1 MERIVIDITSDPSKL
16 QATIDQLNKMGAVD
30 AKNAQQFKKNNQDFN
45 NGLNNTSKIAS
56 VVNDKITSIGK
67 TIVAAFAVERVFSFT
82 KEIINVRAE
91 FQKFEAQLIT
101 ALGNKSAAQ
110 AALNRITQL
119 AKETPFSVK
128 ELTESFVR
136 LANRGINASNQQLKK
151 LGDVAAALGKPM
163 EQVIEAIL
171 DINNTER
178 WNELGVKVKTN
189 GDKITGTFKGMT
201 VEMEKTEEG
210 AMKMIE
216 KFGELDT
223 VTGGMERQMETLGG
237 VMSNL
242 GDNWDKLLNALGEQ
256 TQGVLY
262 DTINALS
269 QGIDWWGRYYH
280 AASNIEK
287 IGVELPGAFRQWME
301 RRLGIGN
308 ASTEAQTLVQI
319 NEQLEASYGAYTE
332 TVMKNAQELQK
343 QYSERAKLAKSEE
356 ERANLQVEL
365 SKKIDQANNKEQL
378 SYVKKLKDMIEYDNM
393 YADDPNW
400 SDLIYKKEKVVKDY
414 MEKIAKNN
422 DYQKDLNKS
431 LDKYKDLLAGS
442 KNNLKPLHKS
452 TESFTEILPPLIKKL
467 EELKFAYREL
477 DVSRLKDYDKLN
489 AQRKLDEEKAQ
500 KEYDDELV
508 RITDLNNKK
517 KLKKGD
523 YDKAVIYLESILN
536 QQLLNIKKKYGFNI
550 EDLDREIALRHAEHL
565 KKMNDM
571 EISMMEMGRD
581 NEEEI
586 YQLRLKTAEDYYN
599 KLIELEKDQ
608 EKREELIQQKK
619 LELAKIDDA
628 EKKRKL
634 KAIEDER
641 NEARRHEIAM
651 MEITEQGE
659 KEILKKKMEYSAE
672 DLDRMREDFGEG
684 SDEYQKELNHYLE
697 LEAEFNKK
705 SKDGKKE
712 WVKDW
717 VTGINEVLQ
726 AMLEAMNNMVQAEID
741 ANNIRMDNQREILET
756 QRTLAAKGLENTL
769 AFEQK
774 RNDEMAKQQID
785 LQRKQQR
792 IKELQIFLNAMAK
805 FAEEDPKSA
814 LTKALSLIAAT
825 KVAETIFA
833 EEGAIVGTHETKFR
847 GQRHRSGRDR
857 IAIVE
862 DGEVILPKAKAIE
875 MGLNSKSKFSQ
886 FLKTPFSEK
895 IMPVAVAQVDNYDK
909 LARELKELKE
919 IVKNKQEVTINWDN
933 FDTRIET
940 RIKGSLKEV
949 TKVKKSRI

>member
-1 MERIVIDITSDPSKL
+1 MERIVIDITSDPTKL

-45 NGLNNTSKIAS
+45 TGLQNAQKEASLLSQGMNKIGQA
-56 VVNDKITSIGK
+56 II
-67 TIVAAFAVERVFSFT
+67 AAFAVERVFAFG
-82 KEIINVRAE
+82 KAIIDTRAE
-91 FQKFEAQLIT
+91 FQKFEAQLET
-101 ALGNKSAAQ
+101 ALGSKGAAKVAMDRIQ
-110 AALNRITQL
+110 RFAA
-119 AKETPFSVK
+119 ETPFSVK

-136 LANRGINASNQQLKK
+136 LANRGINATNEQFRK
-151 LGDVAAALGKPM
+151 LGDVAASLGKPM
-163 EQVIEAIL
+163 EQVIEAVL

-178 WNELGVKVKTN
+178 WNELGIKVKTN

-201 VEMEKTEEG
+201 VEAARTEEG

-216 KFGELDT
+216 AF
-223 VTGGMERQMETLGG
+223 GGMENVAGGMQRQMETLNGT
-237 VMSNL
+237 MSNF
-242 GDNWDKLLNALGEQ
+242 GDNLDNIMNQMGRSVESGFSGIMGYLNGALSVFGERMKQINDINEVFAKSNIDNKYERFHDVISSFNMTMPSYAEAFAVYNQKLNKTVETFDEAISKIDKTNQALAKKQALDAYGEAATDLKVRIAAVNDEYSRGQITFQDAQKEIALINNATSKLKGTYDAFGKALDISSKNAANHANAL
-256 TQGVLY
+256 
-262 DTINALS
+262 
-269 QGIDWWGRYYH
+269 
-280 AASNIEK
+280 
-287 IGVELPGAFRQWME
+287 
-301 RRLGIGN
+301 
-308 ASTEAQTLVQI
+308 
-319 NEQLEASYGAYTE
+319 
-332 TVMKNAQELQK
+332 
-343 QYSERAKLAKSEE
+343 
-356 ERANLQVEL
+356 
-365 SKKIDQANNKEQL
+365 KKTHTATKE
-378 SYVKKLKDMIEYDNM
+378 
-393 YADDPNW
+393 
-400 SDLIYKKEKVVKDY
+400 
-414 MEKIAKNN
+414 
-422 DYQKDLNKS
+422 YQD
-431 LDKYKDLLAGS
+431 
-442 KNNLKPLHKS
+442 
-452 TESFTEILPPLIKKL
+452 ILPPLVKKL
-467 EELKFAYREL
+467 QDLQMAYREI
-477 DVSRLKDYDKLN
+477 DVSRLENHEKLN
-489 AQRKLDEEKAQ
+489 AQRKIDDEKAENSYNEEIDRIQ
-500 KEYDDELV
+500 KLYKEKK
-508 RITDLNNKK
+508 ITQDMFQ
-517 KLKKGD
+517 
-523 YDKAVIYLESILN
+523 KASSKALEIYE
-536 QQLLNIKKKYGFNI
+536 QEKLNIQKKFGYAT
-550 EDLDREIALRHAEHL
+550 EDLDRELALKRAEHL
-565 KKMNDM
+565 KKLANM

-586 YQLRLKTAEDYYN
+586 YDLRIKTVEDYYN

-608 EKREELIQQKK
+608 EKREELIQQKR
-619 LELAKIDDA
+619 LELAKIDDD

-705 SKDGKKE
+705 SKEGKKE

-717 VTGINEVLQ
+717 VSGINEVLQ
-726 AMLEAMNNMVQAEID
+726 AMLNALNNMVEAEMN

-862 DGEVILPKAKAIE
+862 DGEVILPKAKAME

-895 IMPVAVAQVDNYDK
+895 IMPVAVAQHDNYDK
-909 LARELKELKE
+909 LAREMKELKE
-919 IVKNKQEVTINWDN
+919 IIRNKQEVSINWDN